1 MNHLI
6 TILTSEPCRTV
17 IGNICLIVLLVNLL
31 ILIDCLIEI
40 KRKK

>member
-1 MNHLI
+1 MI
-6 TILTSEPCRTV
+6 TILTSEPCRAV
-17 IGNICLIVLLVNLL
+17 IGNICLMVLLVNLL